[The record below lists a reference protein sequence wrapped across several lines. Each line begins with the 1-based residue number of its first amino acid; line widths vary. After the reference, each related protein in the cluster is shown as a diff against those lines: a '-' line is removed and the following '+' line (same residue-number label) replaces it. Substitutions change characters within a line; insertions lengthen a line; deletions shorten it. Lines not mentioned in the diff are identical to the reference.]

1 MRTSTQKSTTP
12 PKKAKRGT
20 VARGNAKTSWRA
32 NQVSKLKVENAV
44 TDLCNA
50 IAAAR
55 SKGTT
60 YPTDLDA
67 ELRDLAERADSF
79 YWSALRARF
88 GNELRA

>member
-1 MRTSTQKSTTP
+1 MRTSTQKCTAPS
-12 PKKAKRGT
+12 KKAKQT
-20 VARGNAKTSWRA
+20 ASARGKAKTSWRA

-60 YPTDLDA
+60 SPTDLDA

-79 YWSALRARF
+79 YWSAMRARF
-88 GNELRA
+88 GNEPRV